1 MASPTIKTCKSI
13 DPREDFL
20 IDLDAFIQETN
31 LTLGPLSQIKWIML
45 SNSNMISETF
55 CSTLSQFL

>member
-13 DPREDFL
+13 DPGEDFL

-31 LTLGPLSQIKWIML
+31 LTLGPLSQIK
-45 SNSNMISETF
+45 
-55 CSTLSQFL
+55 